1 MTINVTVTRRTALV
15 GMSTCLAV
23 PVRAQTPPARRGTSD
38 GEEFAVLEQ
47 PVAFDIASSGGS
59 LKETVQKGQELIWHR
74 KQQSSDRRFQVS
86 NISVAFVRT
95 ETGGQ
100 VKMTF
105 SANVSSLGY
114 RTSDEVKLNIIV
126 RSKGGASLYAWSL
139 GISVKCGDNNQPITP
154 LTHEVPR
161 DIAPSVFTS
170 VGTIEIAERTE
181 ANSAG
186 VSVLRCS

>member
-1 MTINVTVTRRTALV
+1 
-15 GMSTCLAV
+15 
-23 PVRAQTPPARRGTSD
+23 
-38 GEEFAVLEQ
+38 
-47 PVAFDIASSGGS
+47 
-59 LKETVQKGQELIWHR
+59 
-74 KQQSSDRRFQVS
+74 
-86 NISVAFVRT
+86 
-95 ETGGQ
+95 
-100 VKMTF
+100 MTF

>member
-1 MTINVTVTRRTALV
+1 MTTNVTVTRRTALV
-15 GMSTCLAV
+15 GMSTCLAL
-23 PVRAQTPPARRGTSD
+23 PVRAQTPPTRSGTSE

-47 PVAFDIASSGGS
+47 PVSFDIASSGGS

-74 KQQSSDRRFQVS
+74 KEQSSDRRFQIS
-86 NISVAFVRT
+86 NISVAFLRT

-139 GISVKCGDNNQPITP
+139 GISVKCGDNNQPLTP
-154 LTHEVPR
+154 LTHDVPR
-161 DIAPSVFTS
+161 DIASNVFGS
-170 VGTIEIAERTE
+170 VGTVEIAERTE
-181 ANSAG
+181 PNSAG
-186 VSVLRCS
+186 MSVLRCS